1 VLKGISDE
9 RVRTDELGLAASVW
23 EGWAVQDG
31 KETNFPQ
38 MSDEISNGRAA
49 AACPSCG
56 RGSMAFTIYGSQAM
70 DLTIHA
76 AHHDSGEF
84 LYTQQN

>member
-23 EGWAVQDG
+23 EGWAVQEG

-56 RGSMAFTIYGSQAM
+56 RGSMAFTITDPTRWTRRSTRHTM
-70 DLTIHA
+70 TP
-76 AHHDSGEF
+76 ETF
-84 LYTQQN
+84 F